1 MQLKIASKKKFTAL
15 LLGLGLLSVI
25 AIYPRQTVNVI
36 YSTVIQI
43 KDYIHFY
50 GYRPVKS
57 FAIRI
62 PASYTIHGIDV
73 SRWQERID
81 WQRVAKMRDNGIR
94 LQFAFIKATEG
105 EKLVDPYFTRNW
117 RQSRKNG
124 LLRGAYH
131 YFSPSVSASV
141 QARLFL
147 QTVDFEQGDLPPVLD
162 VEERG
167 NLSVKE
173 LRKRVSQWL
182 KMVEKSTGKKPIIY
196 SGSVFYQ
203 ENLAGYFEEYPWWI
217 AHYYQRRPDSGARAW
232 RFWQH
237 SDRGRV
243 DGINSAVDFNVFN
256 GTMKELQKLTGVSES
271 MRINKNQNFGG

>member
-1 MQLKIASKKKFTAL
+1 MQLRITSRKKLTAL
-15 LLGLGLLSVI
+15 LCALGLISIV
-25 AIYPRQTVNVI
+25 AICPRQTVNFF
-36 YSTVIQI
+36 YSTAVQI

-105 EKLVDPYFTRNW
+105 EKLVDPYFSRNW
-117 RQSRKNG
+117 QLSRENG

-147 QTVDFEQGDLPPVLD
+147 QTVDFSQGDFPAVLD
-162 VEERG
+162 VEEPGKIIGKRITQAG
-167 NLSVKE
+167 KSVAKNGRKKYGEKADYLLRSRFLSH
-173 LRKRVSQWL
+173 Q
-182 KMVEKSTGKKPIIY
+182 
-196 SGSVFYQ
+196 SGG
-203 ENLAGYFEEYPWWI
+203 L
-217 AHYYQRRPDSGARAW
+217 
-232 RFWQH
+232 
-237 SDRGRV
+237 
-243 DGINSAVDFNVFN
+243 
-256 GTMKELQKLTGVSES
+256 LQ
-271 MRINKNQNFGG
+271 

>member
-1 MQLKIASKKKFTAL
+1 MNFF
-15 LLGLGLLSVI
+15 
-25 AIYPRQTVNVI
+25 
-36 YSTVIQI
+36 YSTAVQI
-43 KDYIHFY
+43 TDYIHFY

-105 EKLVDPYFTRNW
+105 EKLVDPYFSRNW
-117 RQSRKNG
+117 QLSRENG

-147 QTVDFEQGDLPPVLD
+147 QTVDFSQGDFPAVLD

-167 NLSVKE
+167 KLSAKE
-173 LRKRVSQWL
+173 LRKRVSQWR
-182 KMVEKSTGKKPIIY
+182 KMVEKYGKKPLYLLRSRFLSPIWRAI
-196 SGSVFYQ
+196 SMNIRGA
-203 ENLAGYFEEYPWWI
+203 L
-217 AHYYQRRPDSGARAW
+217 AHYYQRRPDNDGMAW

-237 SDRGRV
+237 SDRGQV
-243 DGINSAVDFNVFN
+243 DGINGPVDFNVFN
-256 GTMKELQKLTGVSES
+256 GTVEELQAFVDGIKKRL
-271 MRINKNQNFGG
+271 K